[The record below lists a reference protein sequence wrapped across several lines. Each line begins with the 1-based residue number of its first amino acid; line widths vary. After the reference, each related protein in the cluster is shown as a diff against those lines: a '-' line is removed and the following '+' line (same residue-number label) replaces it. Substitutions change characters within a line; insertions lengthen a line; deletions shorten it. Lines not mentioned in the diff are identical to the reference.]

1 MVLQSC
7 RTTID
12 LTPACGPVFFEGIR
26 NMKREMSVAC
36 LLLAGLGAQAQTP
49 SSSPSCE
56 GGLYLNPQVI
66 RGEGS
71 SQTESALKELIEFVR
86 PSGMSVMPVLNIRET
101 QDVLNAIRKPVPPCW
116 VYGNPVVGLASG
128 YRPLAV
134 NVDPIQA
141 AVLILADVGQV
152 RDGKPAEL
160 KDLPADQ
167 RAKVLAKL
175 KATSCFGMKSG
186 VTTALVKAE
195 SLCGTVVEVMPQQ
208 GLGQSYLP
216 TKAAFHWQAD
226 RWVGLITRLQSA
238 QASTMKNHH
247 GTDERI
253 HLAQLVIV
261 PATQPSWGYGMYVH
275 PGVPAE
281 AAKKAAAS
289 FMSLKTSSPLL
300 LRALDLGKKY
310 EFSALDDTQVQAMKK
325 SLRESP

>member
-1 MVLQSC
+1 
-7 RTTID
+7 
-12 LTPACGPVFFEGIR
+12 
-26 NMKREMSVAC
+26 MKRQTLLACSLFAC
-36 LLLAGLGAQAQTP
+36 LGAKAQ
-49 SSSPSCE
+49 SCE

-86 PSGMSVMPVLNIRET
+86 PTGMPVTPVLNIRET
-101 QDVLNAIRKPVPPCW
+101 QDVLNAVGRPVPPCW

-141 AVLILADVGQV
+141 AVLILADLGPVK
-152 RDGKPAEL
+152 DGKPVDI
-160 KDLPADQ
+160 KDLPAEQ
-167 RAKVLAKL
+167 RAKVLARL
-175 KATSCFGMKSG
+175 KTTSCFGMKSG

-216 TKAAFHWQAD
+216 TKAAFQWQAD
-226 RWVGLITRLQSA
+226 RWVGLITRLQTA
-238 QASTMKNHH
+238 QGSTMKSHH

-253 HLAQLVIV
+253 HFAQLVIV

-275 PGVPAE
+275 PGVSAD
-281 AAKKAAAS
+281 AVKKATS
-289 FMSLKTSSPLL
+289 QFVSLKTTNPTL
-300 LRALDLGKKY
+300 LRALDLGKQY
-310 EFSALDDTQVQAMKK
+310 EFSKLDDAQVQAMKK
-325 SLRESP
+325 SLKEAP